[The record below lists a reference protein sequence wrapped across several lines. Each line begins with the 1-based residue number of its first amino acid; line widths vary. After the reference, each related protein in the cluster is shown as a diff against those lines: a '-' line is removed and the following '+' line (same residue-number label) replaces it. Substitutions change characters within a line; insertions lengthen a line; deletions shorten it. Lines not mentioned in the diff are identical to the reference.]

1 MIEQAGIGRR
11 IRAPRPLD
19 RALVD
24 RHHVIHGGEV
34 AVDEARF
41 TGTGN
46 ARDNSENACGYI
58 DIDVAKIV
66 RAGAT
71 NLDSSRGGARGV
83 LDLQMVGQ
91 VAPGESI
98 GVTQLL
104 NGSFEADPTALVAG
118 SRSQVHHV
126 IGDLDR
132 LRLVLD
138 DEHCVSLV
146 PQGQQELIQKVE
158 VVRVQTDTGLI
169 EDVSDVGESRT
180 QVAYKLGALGL
191 TA

>member
-1 MIEQAGIGRR
+1 M
-11 IRAPRPLD
+11 
-19 RALVD
+19 
-24 RHHVIHGGEV
+24 
-34 AVDEARF
+34 DETRF

-104 NGSFEADPTALVAG
+104 NGSFEADPTALVAAPG
-118 SRSQVHHV
+118 PRS
-126 IGDLDR
+126 
-132 LRLVLD
+132 
-138 DEHCVSLV
+138 
-146 PQGQQELIQKVE
+146 
-158 VVRVQTDTGLI
+158 TT
-169 EDVSDVGESRT
+169 
-180 QVAYKLGALGL
+180 
-191 TA
+191 